1 MRVISKSGKLLIREK
16 LLNKYLAW
24 FVVCLIVISG
34 TFISCHRRNDL
45 DEVSNTVKFQ
55 IISEIKLDRSSP
67 FYIDFKKY
75 PAVRNDLP
83 IGIFDSGTGG
93 LTVLDAIM
101 RMDQFNNQTQEAG
114 ADGVPD
120 FVSEHFIYL
129 GDKANMPYGRYDSK
143 GKSDFLKEL
152 VLKDVQFLLGKK
164 YYSAP
169 DNSEPDTDKSPVKA
183 IVIACNT
190 ATAYGLD
197 LVREALNGWGGR
209 IEVIGIIESGVKAA
223 VYGLGFVRENHIIGV
238 FATEGACASEGYPR
252 AIKRQYLQSFQGTIG
267 VIQQPGFGLAGAI
280 DGDLS
285 YIDPDATELRGTED
299 YQGPG
304 IGHSRYPIDIS
315 LMQEYNFIG
324 GNELHIKRDEE
335 ENIIEMEL
343 NSIANY
349 IRYYVTHL
357 VVKTRREYPG
367 GTLDAVILGCTHYP
381 FFHQEFKDH
390 FLYLRSLDD
399 SYAQI
404 ISEEI
409 KLIDPAISEAV
420 ELYKYMQGEKLLSTS
435 TFEGSRF
442 FISVPNPLL
451 KSNQIDEKGEF
462 PLVYKYGRSI
472 NQSLEYVKRVPFSE
486 KWIGADV
493 LARIKAKMPDIYK
506 SMFEIEQ

>member
-1 MRVISKSGKLLIREK
+1 M
-16 LLNKYLAW
+16 NKHLAW

-34 TFISCHRRNDL
+34 TFICCQKSDDL
-45 DEVSNTVKFQ
+45 DEFSNKVKFQ
-55 IISEIKLDRSSP
+55 IISEIKLDSSSP

-93 LTVLDAIM
+93 LTVLDAVM
-101 RMDQFNNQTQEAG
+101 RMDKFNNQTQEAG

-120 FVSEHFIYL
+120 FISEHFIYL
-129 GDKANMPYGRYDSK
+129 GDKANMPYGRYDSE

-164 YYSAP
+164 YYSDQ

-197 LVREALNGWGGR
+197 LVREALNDWSGG
-209 IEVIGIIESGVKAA
+209 IEVIGIIEAGAKAA
-223 VYGLGFVRENHIIGV
+223 VSFLGSASENHVIGV

-252 AIKRQYLQSFQGTIG
+252 AIKRQYLQSFKGTIG
-267 VIQQPGFGLAGAI
+267 IVQQPGFGLAGAI

-285 YIDPDATELRGTED
+285 YIDPNAAELRGTED

-304 IGHSRYPIDIS
+304 IGNPRYPIDIS
-315 LMQEYNFIG
+315 LMREYNFID
-324 GNELHIKRDEE
+324 GNELHIRRDEE

-349 IRYYVTHL
+349 IRYYVTQL
-357 VVKTRREYPG
+357 VVKMRREYPG

-381 FFHQEFKDH
+381 FFQQEFKDH
-390 FLYLRSLDD
+390 FLYLRNLDD

-404 ISEEI
+404 IPEEV
-409 KLIDPAISEAV
+409 KVIDPAISEAV
-420 ELYKYMQGEKLLSTS
+420 ELYNYMQGEGLFSTNS
-435 TFEGSRF
+435 FQSSRF

-472 NQSLEYVKRVPFSE
+472 NQSLEYVKKVPFSK

-506 SMFEIEQ
+506 SIFEIEQ

>member
-1 MRVISKSGKLLIREK
+1 
-16 LLNKYLAW
+16 LNKCLGW
-24 FVVCLIVISG
+24 FVVGWILISG
-34 TFISCHRRNDL
+34 TFISCQRSEDL
-45 DEVSNTVKFQ
+45 DEVGNTVKFQ
-55 IISEIKLDRSSP
+55 IISEIKLDSSSP

-93 LTVLDAIM
+93 LTVLDAIR

-129 GDKANMPYGRYDSK
+129 GDKANMPYGRYDSE

-152 VLKDVQFLLGKK
+152 VLKDVQFLLGTK

-169 DNSEPDTDKSPVKA
+169 DNSEANTDKSPVKA
-183 IVIACNT
+183 VVIACNT
-190 ATAYGLD
+190 ATAYGID
-197 LVREALNGWGGR
+197 LVREALHEWGGR
-209 IEVIGIIESGVKAA
+209 IEIIGIIEAGVKAA
-223 VYGLGFVRENHIIGV
+223 VSGLGSVRANHVIGV

-252 AIKRQYLQSFQGTIG
+252 AIKRQYLQSFKGRIG

-285 YIDPDATELRGTED
+285 YIDPSATEFRGTED

-304 IGHSRYPIDIS
+304 IGHPRYPIDIS
-315 LMQEYNFIG
+315 LMQEYNFRG
-324 GNELHIKRDEE
+324 GNELHIRRDEK

-343 NSIANY
+343 NSIVNY

-357 VVKTRREYPG
+357 IVKTRREYPG

-381 FFHQEFKDH
+381 FFQQEFKDH
-390 FLYLRSLDD
+390 FLYLRNLDD
-399 SYAQI
+399 SYMQI
-404 ISEEI
+404 IPEEI
-409 KLIDPAISEAV
+409 KLVDPAISEAV
-420 ELYKYMQGEKLLSTS
+420 ELYKYLQEEKLLGTNN
-435 TFEGSRF
+435 FQDSRF

-462 PLVYKYGRSI
+462 PLVYKYGRLI
-472 NQSLEYVKRVPFSE
+472 NQSLEYVKRVPFSK

-506 SMFEIEQ
+506 SMFDIDQ